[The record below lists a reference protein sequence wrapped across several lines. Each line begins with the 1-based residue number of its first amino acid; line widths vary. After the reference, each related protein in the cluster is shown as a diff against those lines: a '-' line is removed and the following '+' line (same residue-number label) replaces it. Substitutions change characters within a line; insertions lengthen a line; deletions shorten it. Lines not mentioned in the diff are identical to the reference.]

1 MAPGMAFAASVGG
14 HSAPQRGDLAVVL
27 SDISVRYRIPSERIA
42 SLKEYTIRRL
52 SGRRVKYN
60 TFYALRHVDLQVQV
74 GDAIGLVGKN
84 GAGKSTL
91 LKVIARVMAPSSGRV
106 WVRGAI
112 SPLIELGAGFHPE
125 LTGRENLFING
136 AMLGFSRR
144 RMQEKFDSIFDF
156 AELEAFI
163 DSPIRT
169 YSSGM
174 IARLGFSIVASADP
188 DVLIVDEALS
198 VGDEAFQKKCV
209 ARMNEF
215 RDRGVTIFFVTHAA
229 DRIREL
235 CPISAWIDG
244 GHIRH
249 IGPTDE
255 VVDLYRQSYD
265 ADVSLN
271 ATQQMQIVLPDA

>member
-1 MAPGMAFAASVGG
+1 VAAGVVGAPGVISTN
-14 HSAPQRGDLAVVL
+14 SSQRGELAVVL
-27 SDISVRYRIPSERIA
+27 TDVSVRYRIPSERIA

-60 TFYALRHVDLQVQV
+60 AFYALRHIDMEVRA
-74 GDAIGLVGKN
+74 GDAVGLIGKN

-91 LKVIARVMAPSSGRV
+91 LKVIARVMTPSSGRV

-144 RMQEKFDSIFDF
+144 RMQEKFDSIVEF

-174 IARLGFSIVASADP
+174 VARLGFSIVASADP

-215 RDRGVTIFFVTHAA
+215 RARGVTIFFVTHAA
-229 DRIREL
+229 NRIREL
-235 CPISAWIDG
+235 CPTSVWIDG

-249 IGPTDE
+249 VGPTDE
-255 VVDLYRQSYD
+255 VVDLYRQSYE

-271 ATQQMQIVLPDA
+271 ETQQMQIALPDY

>member
-1 MAPGMAFAASVGG
+1 MAV
-14 HSAPQRGDLAVVL
+14 RLTDV
-27 SDISVRYRIPSERIA
+27 SVRYQIPSERV
-42 SLKEYTIRRL
+42 SGLKEYVVRRV
-52 SGRRVKYN
+52 SGRRVKHHH
-60 TFYALRHVDLQVQV
+60 FYALRHIDLEVRQ
-74 GDAIGLVGKN
+74 GEAIGLVGKN

-91 LKVIARVMAPSSGRV
+91 LKVVARVMHPTSGRV
-106 WVRGAI
+106 QVRGAVA
-112 SPLIELGAGFHPE
+112 PLIELGAGFHPE
-125 LTGRENLFING
+125 LTGRENVFING
-136 AMLGFSRR
+136 AMLGFSWR
-144 RMQEKFDSIFDF
+144 RMQEKFDSIVGF

-174 IARLGFSIVASADP
+174 IARLGFAIVASADP

-215 RDRGVTIFFVTHAA
+215 RDQGVTIFFVSHAA
-229 DRIREL
+229 DRIKDL
-235 CPISAWIDG
+235 CPNSVWIDG

-249 IGPTDE
+249 IGPSDE
-255 VVDLYRQSYD
+255 VVDLYRQSYE

-271 ATQQMQIVLPDA
+271 ETQYMQIIPTDF